1 MEAPLGPESAEAVRL
16 TLVKPPEGPCTTIW
30 ESTVSPRAPEREM
43 EDVDPGASDWLTRF
57 KLGVTQTGKF
67 AADCCTPLPLSE
79 ITAGE
84 FVALLATDTEPLTL
98 PAAVGAKLTFNVA
111 VCPAAI

>member
-1 MEAPLGPESAEAVRL
+1 MILEAGMEAPLGPESAEAVRL

-79 ITAGE
+79 MESGE
-84 FVALLATDTEPLTL
+84 PAALLTREIAPVALP
-98 PAAVGAKLTFNVA
+98 
-111 VCPAAI
+111 